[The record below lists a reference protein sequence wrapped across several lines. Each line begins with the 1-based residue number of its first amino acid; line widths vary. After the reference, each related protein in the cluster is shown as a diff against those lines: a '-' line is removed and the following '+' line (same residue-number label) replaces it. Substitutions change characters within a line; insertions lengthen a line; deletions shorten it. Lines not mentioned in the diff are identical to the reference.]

1 MNSLALTNALLL
13 VILGLGY
20 LLARKLLA
28 VKIEIEAVNVNMDT
42 IMRLIESDEGKRLQA
57 IQETETWRAR
67 VIPNQHR
74 FSR

>member
-13 VILGLGY
+13 AILGLGY

-28 VKIEIEAVNVNMDT
+28 VKIELQAVNVNMDT

-57 IQETETWRAR
+57 IQETEAWRAR
-67 VIPNQHR
+67 VIPNQR